1 MLHQQCL
8 WCMTKAV
15 LHLAMLVSR
24 MLRSS
29 SSKGTEI
36 CLNAVQDVHDAA
48 GVTLDLCQLIVKQ
61 EQVVW
66 PMLGKGEGQ
75 IKQVNVG

>member
-1 MLHQQCL
+1 
-8 WCMTKAV
+8 MTKAV

-36 CLNAVQDVHDAA
+36 YLNAVQDVHDAA